1 MFDDEEESVDDD
13 EEEGLLTVSRSVN
26 DEEGSV

>member
-1 MFDDEEESVDDD
+1 MFDDD
-13 EEEGLLTVSRSVN
+13 EEEELLTVSRSVN